1 MFNIRYRLLLLSL
14 LLTIGTVLS
23 ACGSDSTKQSGD
35 STSQSPQSASAS
47 STSSSPSSE
56 GDSSAALGDNE
67 TRQYKDFS
75 GREATIPVRPQRVI
89 LLGDSPGD
97 LLALGV
103 KPIGND
109 FLGEAYIYKSDLDGV
124 VDIGFPHNLEKM
136 MSLDPDLILQSAD
149 NDASDTEIYEKM
161 TKIAPT
167 VLYNR
172 GAGTYERIREIANI
186 LGVKQAA
193 EDWIARYE
201 SKAQKMWDK
210 LDLKEGETATVYL
223 SLAGRF
229 YVMGNYSLTLL
240 LYDEQG
246 FRPTAKVQE
255 LIDKNEFFAEISE
268 EVLPEYAGDHIFLLS
283 LPGSEDEKA
292 AKELIESPLWKLIP
306 AVKEG
311 RVTVSD
317 ISWNASDPITM
328 ERLLDE
334 LPKWLGK

>member
-1 MFNIRYRLLLLSL
+1 MFNVRYRLLLLSL
-14 LLTIGTVLS
+14 LLIFGGVLS
-23 ACGSDSTKQSGD
+23 ACSSNSSKESADP
-35 STSQSPQSASAS
+35 TSQSSQTAPSS

-56 GDSSAALGDNE
+56 GDSATASGENG
-67 TRQYKDFS
+67 TRLNKDFS
-75 GREATIPVRPQRVI
+75 GREAIIPVHPKKVI

-109 FLGEAYIYKSDLDGV
+109 FLGEPYIYKRELEGIT
-124 VDIGFPHNLEKM
+124 DIGFPHNLEKI
-136 MSLDPDLILQSAD
+136 MSLAPDLILQSAD

-161 TKIAPT
+161 SKIAPT

-172 GAGTYERIREIANI
+172 GADTYTRIREIADI

-193 EDWIARYE
+193 EDWITRYE
-201 SKAQKMWDK
+201 DKAQKMWDK
-210 LDLKEGETATVYL
+210 LDLKKGETATVYL

-229 YVMGNYSLTLL
+229 YVMGDYSLTLF
-240 LYDEQG
+240 LYDPRG
-246 FRPTAKVQE
+246 FSPTTKVQE
-255 LIDKNEFFAEISE
+255 LIDKKEFFTEISAE
-268 EVLPEYAGDHIFLLS
+268 TLPEYAGDYIFLLS
-283 LPGSEDEKA
+283 LPGSDDEKA
-292 AKELIESPLWKLIP
+292 AKELLESPIWKTIP

-311 RVTVSD
+311 RVTFGD

-328 ERLLDE
+328 ERMLDE